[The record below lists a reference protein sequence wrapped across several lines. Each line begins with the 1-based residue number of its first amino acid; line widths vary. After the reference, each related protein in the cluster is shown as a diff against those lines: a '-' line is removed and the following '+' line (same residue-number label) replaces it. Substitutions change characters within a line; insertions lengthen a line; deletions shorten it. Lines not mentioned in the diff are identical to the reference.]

1 MADNVHLN
9 IYLTKSER
17 TALTKTLEEKIE
29 LTGTLRDA
37 SNVLNPSIEIQASA
51 ATLAARNYFEITEF
65 GRKYFITEITSTGYG
80 RVIINGHVDVLST
93 YADSIRKLDAV
104 IARQENRY
112 NLYLDDNLFKV
123 DSRPD
128 IETKMFDEAGKASF
142 AKNPCVVLVL
152 VG

>member
-51 ATLAARNYFEITEF
+51 ATLAARNYFEIPEF

-80 RVIINGHVDVLST
+80 RVIVSGHVDVLST
-93 YADSIRKLDAV
+93 YANDIKKLNAV

-112 NLYLDDNLFKV
+112 NLYIDDNLFKI
-123 DSRPD
+123 DSRT
-128 IETKMFDEAGKASF
+128 IIQTKDFSGGGTF
-142 AKNPCVVLVL
+142 AANPGICLVL

>member
-51 ATLAARNYFEITEF
+51 TTIANRNYFEIPEF

-80 RVIINGHVDVLST
+80 RVIVSGHVDVLST
-93 YADSIRKLDAV
+93 YANDIKKLNAV

-112 NLYLDDNLFKV
+112 NLYIDDNLFKI
-123 DSRPD
+123 DSRT
-128 IETKMFDEAGKASF
+128 IIQTKDFSGGGTF
-142 AKNPCVVLVL
+142 AANPGICLVL

>member
-9 IYLTKSER
+9 IYLTKSEA
-17 TALTKTLEEKIE
+17 TALDKTLEEKIE

-51 ATLAARNYFEITEF
+51 TTIANRNYFEIPEF

-80 RVIINGHVDVLST
+80 RVIISGHVDVLST
-93 YADSIRKLDAV
+93 YKNDIRKLKAV

-112 NLYLDDNLFKV
+112 NLYIDDNLFKV
-123 DSRPD
+123 DSRT
-128 IETKMFDEAGKASF
+128 IIQTKDFSGGGTFAS
-142 AKNPCVVLVL
+142 NPGICLVL

>member
-51 ATLAARNYFEITEF
+51 TTIANRNYFEIPEF
-65 GRKYFITEITSTGYG
+65 GRKYFITEITSKGYG
-80 RVIINGHVDVLST
+80 MVIVSGHVDVLST
-93 YADSIRKLDAV
+93 YANDIKKLNAV

-112 NLYLDDNLFKV
+112 NLYIDDNLFKI
-123 DSRPD
+123 DSRT
-128 IETKMFDEAGKASF
+128 IIQTKDFSGEGTF
-142 AKNPCVVLVL
+142 AANPGICLVL